1 MVFYLPV
8 YVQGPYTEMID
19 DMTTDSF
26 INALRAFIG
35 IRGNV
40 RQLRCD
46 QGTNFVGARREFAEL
61 MKGMDQERVKALG
74 CEFLMNPPAA
84 SHMGGV
90 WERQI
95 RTIRSVLSAILDQ
108 SAQRLDSTSLRTFLY
123 EVMAIVNSRPLTTE
137 YLNDPSGPEPLTP
150 NHILT
155 MKSTIILPPPG
166 QFTREDLYLRKRW
179 RRVQFLA
186 NEFWTQWKKEYLLN
200 LQSRQKWYK
209 NRRNLKVNDIVLL
222 QDDLAP
228 RNEWKLARVI
238 EVYPGSDGMVRKLK
252 LMVSD
257 RKFDKKV
264 KPITKPVFLE
274 RPIHKVVVLLEAGC
288 EV

>member
-1 MVFYLPV
+1 
-8 YVQGPYTEMID
+8 
-19 DMTTDSF
+19 MTTDSF

-179 RRVQFLA
+179 RRVQYLA
-186 NEFWTQWKKEYLLN
+186 NEFWTRWKKEYLLN